1 MDIRECAKAIDLDLE
16 SIACL
21 GRSIKPAQG
30 KRLVFNCD
38 GRLKS
43 EHKYA
48 IKHFGFEKVYI
59 NWQNKLRRQIYS
71 LRRIDF
77 MEALSNYNGIVEKGV
92 GFRWKDMEEVYVI
105 EEEHIMDFLQKIK
118 DKESEHI

>member
-30 KRLVFNCD
+30 KRLIFNCD

-48 IKHFGFEKVYI
+48 IIFIAKNRFYG
-59 NWQNKLRRQIYS
+59 
-71 LRRIDF
+71 
-77 MEALSNYNGIVEKGV
+77 GIVE
-92 GFRWKDMEEVYVI
+92 
-105 EEEHIMDFLQKIK
+105 L
-118 DKESEHI
+118 

>member
-59 NWQNKLRRQIYS
+59 IWQNKLRRQIYS

-77 MEALSNYNGIVEKGV
+77 MEALSNYNG
-92 GFRWKDMEEVYVI
+92 MEEVYVI